1 MEQQILK
8 KDIIFT
14 GNGLRIYMFIK
25 HEYDDFDKIVPIV
38 KSVYPVLNHTI
49 KGDCLFVVTQD
60 AFIEWDKF
68 NLSKAYAYCIHAF
81 KRSDQYFETDITE
94 ANVII
99 DKGGFFV
106 LPQGADVFSMIQ
118 MNDSDFKE
126 NVLNEIENLTNQRD
140 EKLFDRLEQEI

>member
-60 AFIEWDKF
+60 AFIEWDT
-68 NLSKAYAYCIHAF
+68 LP
-81 KRSDQYFETDITE
+81 
-94 ANVII
+94 ANVEWYLLM
-99 DKGGFFV
+99 FP
-106 LPQGADVFSMIQ
+106 LR
-118 MNDSDFKE
+118 N
-126 NVLNEIENLTNQRD
+126 
-140 EKLFDRLEQEI
+140 